1 MGIDLLSVEETER
14 VLYNAVS
21 FLWGLQIC
29 KEPSK
34 RN

>member
-21 FLWGLQIC
+21 FLCGIKQKELRGIC
-29 KEPSK
+29 
-34 RN
+34 